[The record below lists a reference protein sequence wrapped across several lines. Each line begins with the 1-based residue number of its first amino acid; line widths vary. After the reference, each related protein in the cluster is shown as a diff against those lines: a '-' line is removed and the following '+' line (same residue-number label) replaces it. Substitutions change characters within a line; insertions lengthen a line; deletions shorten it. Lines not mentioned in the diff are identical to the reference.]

1 MLLLVSN
8 PEPAKKLP
16 AGTFLVEGYFILHV
30 LICFMLSLCELWI
43 IDLGGFDYDTSKVA
57 EFEFYLLEE
66 LEFYLIVYHPYRD
79 LTLIAKDLKLEES
92 NLQTAW

>member
-1 MLLLVSN
+1 
-8 PEPAKKLP
+8 
-16 AGTFLVEGYFILHV
+16 
-30 LICFMLSLCELWI
+30 
-43 IDLGGFDYDTSKVA
+43 VA

-79 LTLIAKDLKLEES
+79 LTLIAKDLKLEQS

>member
-1 MLLLVSN
+1 
-8 PEPAKKLP
+8 
-16 AGTFLVEGYFILHV
+16 
-30 LICFMLSLCELWI
+30 MLSPVNHQILKI
-43 IDLGGFDYDTSKVA
+43 IDTRVFCVVCLIATFRGTNPSFSILFACCILDLGGFDYDTSKVA

>member
-1 MLLLVSN
+1 LV
-8 PEPAKKLP
+8 
-16 AGTFLVEGYFILHV
+16 
-30 LICFMLSLCELWI
+30 
-43 IDLGGFDYDTSKVA
+43 DLGGFDYDTSKLA

-92 NLQTAW
+92 NLQTAWYSPQIDHLGEVMEERVQAHQF

>member
-1 MLLLVSN
+1 VPHPHIQEACHSRRAGKN
-8 PEPAKKLP
+8 PQSVPDKNNLFTYP
-16 AGTFLVEGYFILHV
+16 PDF
-30 LICFMLSLCELWI
+30 LSLI
-43 IDLGGFDYDTSKVA
+43 GLGGFDYDTSKLA

>member
-1 MLLLVSN
+1 MIAIDS
-8 PEPAKKLP
+8 PFLP
-16 AGTFLVEGYFILHV
+16 TH
-30 LICFMLSLCELWI
+30 

-92 NLQTAW
+92 NLQTAWYESFN